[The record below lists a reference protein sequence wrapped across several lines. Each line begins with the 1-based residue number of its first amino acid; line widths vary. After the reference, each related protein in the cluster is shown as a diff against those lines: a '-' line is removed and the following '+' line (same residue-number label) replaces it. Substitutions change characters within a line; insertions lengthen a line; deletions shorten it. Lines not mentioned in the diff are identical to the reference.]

1 MRIRRGFNARELLAS
16 LASDSRAYQYRPLPS
31 PTSIRLL
38 EVHPAS
44 PFPESS
50 GGSITVSLRTFPVDD
65 APPFQALSYTWGYP
79 LIPESRPSR
88 SSNWRRLAFVQRV
101 QARSPR
107 LLDPDGHGVPGSIS
121 STGTPSPFSGSQS
134 QGLPVLRTRITE
146 NTPCFPVKCEGRNV
160 RVTANLHDALAM
172 LARRRNP
179 MQADNAAL
187 ETKYIWVDALCIDQ
201 SSLAERNQ
209 QVNLM
214 ADIFKAARG
223 VIVWLGEEDEFTQD
237 ACTVMERIAA
247 VPREK
252 FSAVPYTGFYDE
264 DGSCYR
270 ELGIEPLSYQN
281 WLGLIAFM
289 NRPWFSR
296 CWVVQEL
303 ALARKATVV
312 CGSRLLQWE
321 QLARTIEFI
330 RATKWYHHLSTEKMR
345 HIRALGRSSGAF
357 KKLLASNARFG
368 LEPVYLNNTRNALQS
383 YPQRE
388 SSGGP
393 SLRVLLDTHRYTA
406 ATDPRDKVYA
416 FLSLSNAAKSS
427 PEKRDEIKPNYQTPV
442 RQVYTE
448 AACTLIR
455 STRNL
460 NLLSH
465 VQDRSL
471 TKVKGLPSWVP
482 DYSVPLSPYPLE
494 FRGKCNWSACG
505 NLKWRPPSDQTTLL
519 RGLLPVQ
526 GFHIDTIAEKAIMP
540 HEATDA
546 GEPWASIVDLVFHLP
561 NPYSV
566 PSIRGAP
573 ISRLD
578 VLWRTLTTNTYSR
591 QHPAPSECGAL
602 FIDYILNLQIRHRLA
617 PWSSHDTDFQP
628 HQTPFSTLTNPDWH
642 SLLASE
648 PANSP
653 YNLSFYRDR
662 LTALVENMLSSD
674 SYSPL
679 DLAQFHHDI
688 EHGSGRLR
696 RLFRTKDMLLLG
708 TGPQSL
714 RVGDEVWILA
724 GGKVPYIL
732 RPIKSGTDGEYVGE
746 KTHRLVGEAYV
757 HGVMHGDPH
766 RFELDM
772 VKTVLV

>member
-31 PTSIRLL
+31 PNSIRLL
-38 EVHPAS
+38 EVHSAS

-50 GGSITVSLRTFPVDD
+50 GTIAVSLRTFPVDD

-101 QARSPR
+101 QARTPR
-107 LLDPDGHGVPGSIS
+107 LLDPDGHGGLGTTV
-121 STGTPSPFSGSQS
+121 GTPSPPSSQLQS
-134 QGLPVLRTRITE
+134 LPVLRTKITE
-146 NTPCFPVKCEGRNV
+146 NTPCFPVKCEGRNI
-160 RVTANLHDALAM
+160 RVTANLYDALAM
-172 LARRRNP
+172 LSRRKLLGSDNP
-179 MQADNAAL
+179 ASG
-187 ETKYIWVDALCIDQ
+187 TKYIWVDALCIDQ

-214 ADIFKAARG
+214 ADIFKAAQG

-247 VPREK
+247 VPSQRWQH
-252 FSAVPYTGFYDE
+252 VPYTGFYDE
-264 DGSCYR
+264 DGSCYH

-303 ALARKATVV
+303 ALARKATVI
-312 CGSRLLQWE
+312 CGSRVLQWE
-321 QLARTIEFI
+321 QLAKTIEFI
-330 RATKWYHHLSTEKMR
+330 RATKWYHHLSIEKMR
-345 HIRALGRSSGAF
+345 HIRGLSRSPGPY
-357 KKLLASNARFG
+357 KKLLASNTRFG
-368 LEPVYLNNTRNALQS
+368 LEPVYLNNTRRALQS
-383 YPQRE
+383 RSERE

-393 SLRVLLDTHRYTA
+393 SLRVLVETHRYTA

-427 PEKRDEIKPNYQTPV
+427 PEKPDEIKPNYQTPV

-455 STRNL
+455 GGRNL
-460 NLLSH
+460 TLLSH

-471 TKVKGLPSWVP
+471 TKIKGLPSWVP

-505 NLKWRPPSDQTTLL
+505 HLKWKPPRDETVLR

-526 GFHIDTIAEKAIMP
+526 GFHIDTIAGKAIMP

-546 GEPWASIVDLVFHLP
+546 GEPWASIVDLVFQLP
-561 NPYSV
+561 NPYPV

-617 PWSSHDTDFQP
+617 PWSSHDADFQP
-628 HQTPFSTLTNPDWH
+628 HQTPVSTLTNPDWH
-642 SLLASE
+642 GLLASE
-648 PANSP
+648 PADSP

-679 DLAQFHHDI
+679 ALAQLHHDI

-696 RLFRTKDMLLLG
+696 RLFRTKNLLLLG
-708 TGPQSL
+708 TGSRSL
-714 RVGDEVWILA
+714 RSGDEVWILG

-732 RPIKSGTDGEYVGE
+732 RP
-746 KTHRLVGEAYV
+746 R
-757 HGVMHGDPH
+757 
-766 RFELDM
+766 
-772 VKTVLV
+772 

>member
-16 LASDSRAYQYRPLPS
+16 LASDSRAYQYQPLPS

-38 EVHPAS
+38 EVHSAS
-44 PFPESS
+44 PSPES
-50 GGSITVSLRTFPVDD
+50 GASIGVSLRTFSVDD
-65 APPFQALSYTWGYP
+65 APPFHALSYTWGYP

-101 QARSPR
+101 QARAPR
-107 LLDPDGHGVPGSIS
+107 LLDPDGHGGLVT
-121 STGTPSPFSGSQS
+121 STGTPSGPRPQAAS
-134 QGLPVLRTRITE
+134 LPGLRTKITE
-146 NTPCFPVKCEGRNV
+146 NTPCFPVKCEGRNL

-172 LARRRNP
+172 LAGRNLREP
-179 MQADNAAL
+179 HSPAAGPN
-187 ETKYIWVDALCIDQ
+187 YIWVDALCIDQ
-201 SSLAERNQ
+201 ASLAERNQ

-214 ADIFKAARG
+214 ADIFKAAQG
-223 VIVWLGEEDEFTQD
+223 VVVWLGEEDDFTQD
-237 ACTVMERIAA
+237 ACTVVERIAA
-247 VPREK
+247 VPRE
-252 FSAVPYTGFYDE
+252 AWPTVPYTGFYDE
-264 DGSCYR
+264 TGSCYR

-303 ALARKATVV
+303 ALARNATVI
-312 CGSRLLQWE
+312 CGSRVLQWE
-321 QLARTIEFI
+321 QLAKTIEFI
-330 RATKWYHHLSTEKMR
+330 RATKWYHHLSTKKMR
-345 HIRALGRSSGAF
+345 HIRALSRNSGAYR
-357 KKLLASNARFG
+357 KLLASNTRFS
-368 LEPVYLNNTRNALQS
+368 LAPVYLNSTRNVLQS
-383 YPQRE
+383 RSQKE
-388 SSGGP
+388 KGAGP
-393 SLRVLLDTHRYTA
+393 SLRMLVDTHRYTA

-416 FLSLSNAAKSS
+416 FLSLSNSTKSPS
-427 PEKRDEIKPNYQTPV
+427 EKTPMEIKPNYHTPV

-455 STRNL
+455 AARNL

-471 TKVKGLPSWVP
+471 TKIKGLPTWVP
-482 DYSVPLSPYPLE
+482 DYSVPLTPYPLE

-505 NLKWRPPSDQTTLL
+505 DVKWTPPDDETTLR
-519 RGLLPVQ
+519 RGFLPVQ

-546 GEPWASIVDLVFHLP
+546 GQPWASIVDLVFHLP
-561 NPYSV
+561 NPYRV
-566 PSIRGAP
+566 PSVRGAP

-591 QHPAPSECGAL
+591 QHPAPSACGGM

-628 HQTPFSTLTNPDWH
+628 HQTPISTLTNPNWH
-642 SLLASE
+642 GLLASE
-648 PANSP
+648 PEDSA
-653 YNLSFYRDR
+653 YNLPFYRGR

-679 DLAQFHHDI
+679 DLAQLHHDI
-688 EHGSGRLR
+688 GYGSGKLR
-696 RLFRTKDMLLLG
+696 RLFRTKRLSLLG
-708 TGPQSL
+708 TGSRSL
-714 RVGDEVWILA
+714 RVGDEVWILG
-724 GGKVPYIL
+724 GGKVPYVL
-732 RPIKSGTDGEYVGE
+732 RPVNGRADGEGLGDR
-746 KTHRLVGEAYV
+746 THRLVGEAYV
-757 HGVMHGDPH
+757 HGLMHGNPR
-766 RFELDM
+766 RFELDILE
-772 VKTVLV
+772 TVLV

>member
-31 PTSIRLL
+31 PISIRLL
-38 EVHPAS
+38 EVHAAS
-44 PFPESS
+44 PFLDSS
-50 GGSITVSLRTFPVDD
+50 GGIAVSLRTFSVEN

-101 QARSPR
+101 QARTPR
-107 LLDPDGHGVPGSIS
+107 LLDLDSHHGIPGTSIGTS
-121 STGTPSPFSGSQS
+121 SPSTSQS
-134 QGLPVLRTRITE
+134 QNLPVLRTRITE
-146 NTPCFPVKCEGRNV
+146 NTPCFPVKCEGRNI

-172 LARRRNP
+172 LARRRNATSGP
-179 MQADNAAL
+179 
-187 ETKYIWVDALCIDQ
+187 KYIWVDALCIDQ

-214 ADIFKAARG
+214 ADIFKAAQG
-223 VIVWLGEEDEFTQD
+223 VVVWLGEEDEFTQD

-252 FSAVPYTGFYDE
+252 WPGVPYTGFYDK
-264 DGSCYR
+264 DGSCYH

-296 CWVVQEL
+296 SWVVQEL
-303 ALARKATVV
+303 ALARKATVI
-312 CGSRLLQWE
+312 CGSRVLPWE
-321 QLARTIEFI
+321 QLAKTIEFI

-345 HIRALGRSSGAF
+345 HIPGLGSSGAY
-357 KKLLASNARFG
+357 KKLLASNTRFG

-383 YPQRE
+383 YSQRE
-388 SSGGP
+388 DNGSP
-393 SLRVLLDTHRYTA
+393 SLRILVDTHRYTA

-416 FLSLSNAAKSS
+416 FLSLSNATKTS
-427 PEKRDEIKPNYQTPV
+427 PEKPDRIKPNYQTPV
-442 RQVYTE
+442 HKVYTE
-448 AACTLIR
+448 AACTLLR
-455 STRNL
+455 GTRNL

-465 VQDRSL
+465 VQDRSS
-471 TKVKGLPSWVP
+471 TKIKGLPSWVP

-505 NLKWRPPSDQTTLL
+505 NLKWKAPRDETMLL
-519 RGLLPVQ
+519 RGLLPIQ
-526 GFHIDTIAEKAIMP
+526 GFHIDTVAEKAVMP

-546 GEPWASIVDLVFHLP
+546 GEPWASIVNLVFHLP
-561 NPYSV
+561 NPYSM
-566 PSIRGAP
+566 PPIRSAP

-628 HQTPFSTLTNPDWH
+628 HQTPISTLTNPDWH
-642 SLLASE
+642 GLLASE
-648 PANSP
+648 PADSP

-674 SYSPL
+674 SYTPL
-679 DLAQFHHDI
+679 DLAQLHHDI
-688 EHGSGRLR
+688 EHGSGRSR
-696 RLFRTKDMLLLG
+696 RLFRTKDLLLLG
-708 TGPQSL
+708 TGSRSL
-714 RVGDEVWILA
+714 QTGDEVWILG
-724 GGKVPYIL
+724 GGKVPYLL
-732 RPIKSGTDGEYVGE
+732 RPVNRETDGQYLGE
-746 KTHRLVGEAYV
+746 RTHRLVGEAYV
-757 HGVMHGDPH
+757 HGLMHGDPH
-766 RFELDM
+766 RFDLDM
-772 VKTVLV
+772 VETILV